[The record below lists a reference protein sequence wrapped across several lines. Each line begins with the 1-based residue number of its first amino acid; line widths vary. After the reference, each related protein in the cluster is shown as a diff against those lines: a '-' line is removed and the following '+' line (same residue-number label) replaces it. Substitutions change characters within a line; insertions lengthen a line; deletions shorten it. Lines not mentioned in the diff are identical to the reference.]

1 MPNTS
6 PSDATILIVDDDAGI
21 VRLIE
26 KTLRREGFQTASASS
41 GHGALLWV
49 DRHRADLMLLDL
61 KLQDIEARELIDRL
75 RQLPLMP
82 PFVVITGQGDERV
95 AVEMMKCG
103 ALDYLVKDA
112 QFLELLPAVVRRTL
126 AEADK
131 DRRLAAA
138 EEALRHS
145 ERNLAKAQEI
155 AQLGSYE
162 LFVGNPAADQW
173 SAEIF
178 RILARDPSS
187 GPLPP
192 DEFIRVAVH
201 PADRQSVESAIERAR
216 TKGESYNIDYRILRK
231 DGATRHVHTMGEA
244 VRDAAGVIRRIV
256 GTLQDVT
263 ERKRLEK
270 EILDISDREQRR
282 IGQDLHDGLGQH
294 LAGIE
299 LMSQVLEQRLAGA
312 RSKEASNLATEAG
325 KISHHVRE
333 AISQA
338 RALARGLSPVVIESE
353 GLMAALQQLADSAS
367 QMFRIRCEF
376 ECDPPVLVTD
386 HTVATHLYRIAQEAV
401 SNAVKHGRTKDAQI
415 RLRASGERIV
425 LIIKDRGVGLP
436 ERLPSGKGMG
446 LRIMQ
451 YRAGIIGGSVVV
463 QRDPE
468 GGTSVICS
476 IQNAALQP
484 ANLS

>member
-26 KTLRREGFQTASASS
+26 KTLRREGLQTASASS
-41 GHGALLWV
+41 GHNALVWV
-49 DRHRADLMLLDL
+49 DRNHADLMLLDL
-61 KLQDIEARELIDRL
+61 KLQDIEARELINRL
-75 RQLPLMP
+75 RQLPGMP

-126 AEADK
+126 AEVDK

-138 EEALRHS
+138 EGALRRS

-162 LFVGNPAADQW
+162 LCVSDPAGDQW
-173 SAEIF
+173 SAEIY
-178 RILARDPSS
+178 RILGRDPSK
-187 GPLPP
+187 GPMPP
-192 DEFIRVAVH
+192 ADFINRAIH
-201 PADRQSVESAIERAR
+201 PADRPSVEAVYQSALTR
-216 TKGESYNIDYRILRK
+216 GSPYNIEYRVLRE
-231 DGATRHVHTMGEA
+231 DGTLRYVHTMGEV

-263 ERKRLEK
+263 DRKRLEK
-270 EILDISDREQRR
+270 EILDISDREQQR

-299 LMSQVLEQRLAGA
+299 LMSQVLEQRLTNA
-312 RSKEASNLATEAG
+312 RSKEAGSLAPEAG
-325 KISHHVRE
+325 KIARHVRE

-367 QMFRIRCEF
+367 QMFRIRCDF

-386 HTVATHLYRIAQEAV
+386 HAVATHLYRIAQEAV
-401 SNAVKHGRTKDAQI
+401 SNAVKHGRSKAVQI
-415 RLRASGERIV
+415 RLRAGGDRIV
-425 LIIKDRGVGLP
+425 LSVCDKGKGLP
-436 ERLPSGKGMG
+436 EALPAGKGMG

-451 YRAGIIGGSVVV
+451 YRAGLIGGSVLV
-463 QRDPE
+463 QRNPE

-476 IQNAALQP
+476 VQNAALQP
-484 ANLS
+484 ATLS

>member
-1 MPNTS
+1 MTTP
-6 PSDATILIVDDDAGI
+6 PSAATILIVDDDAGL

-26 KTLRREGFQTASASS
+26 KALRREGFETAKASS
-41 GHGALLWV
+41 GLGALVWV
-49 DRHRADLMLLDL
+49 EQHHADLMLLDL
-61 KLQDIEARELIDRL
+61 KLHDVEAPELILRL
-75 RQLPLMP
+75 QQLPLVP

-95 AVEMMKCG
+95 AVDMMKRG
-103 ALDYLVKDA
+103 ALDYLVKDG
-112 QFLELLPAVVRRTL
+112 QFLELLPQVVRRTL

-138 EEALRHS
+138 EEALRRS

-155 AQLGSYE
+155 ARLGSYE
-162 LFVGNPAADQW
+162 VSVADTVPDQW
-173 SAEIF
+173 STEIF
-178 RILARDPSS
+178 LILGRDSAL
-187 GPLPP
+187 GPMPAA
-192 DEFIRVAVH
+192 EFVQTAVH
-201 PADRQSVESAIERAR
+201 AADRQSVADAYEQAR
-216 TKGESYNIDYRILRK
+216 TKGAPYNLEFRVVRA
-231 DGATRHVHTMGEA
+231 DGAVRHVHTMGEV
-244 VRDAAGVIRRIV
+244 VRDAAGAIRRIV

-299 LMSQVLEQRLAGA
+299 LMSEVLEQRLAGA
-312 RSKEASNLATEAG
+312 RSKEASNLAPEAG
-325 KISHHVRE
+325 KIARHVRE

-376 ECDPPVLVTD
+376 LCHSPVLVTD
-386 HTVATHLYRIAQEAV
+386 HTIATHLYRIAQEAV
-401 SNAVKHGRTKDAQI
+401 SNAVKHGKTKEAQI
-415 RLRASGERIV
+415 LLRTSGERIV
-425 LIIKDRGVGLP
+425 LVIKDKGVGLP
-436 ERLPSGKGMG
+436 ESLPSGKGMG

-468 GGTSVICS
+468 GGTSVVCS
-476 IQNAALQP
+476 VQSAALQP
-484 ANLS
+484 VTPS